1 MISNKIKIAGLLSL
15 ATAILLGTQVSAAQ
29 VPDPYA
35 GIKIRSDF
43 EYDKAD
49 ELEYDELYHVQLSD
63 KNNDVD
69 LYRFVPRAT
78 GNYTIY
84 ISNMSADFLIGII
97 DYENFENT
105 GEDIFWYCKTDESDP
120 DNYDFV
126 KGKTYYILAWT
137 LKSDAAA
144 DFDLALID
152 YEGEGNPYAG
162 WRRMDGY
169 WCYMYENYNYAEG
182 WTKIG
187 GKWYFFNEDKEM
199 QTGWIKDSGKWYYFT
214 PSGVMTTGWQQ
225 ISGKWYFFNGSGAMV
240 TGWQQISGKWY
251 FFNGS
256 GAMVTG
262 WQQISGK
269 WYFFNGSG
277 VMVTGWQQISGK
289 WYYFNNSGAM
299 ATGWL
304 KLSGKW
310 YYLDPSSGAMVT
322 GTKTIDGKAY
332 NFDSNG
338 VCQNP

>member
-1 MISNKIKIAGLLSL
+1 MKEILYAYYEGGKKMISNKIKIAGLLSL

-49 ELEYDELYHVQLSD
+49 ELGYDELYHVQLSD

-105 GEDIFWYCKTDESDP
+105 GEDIFWYCKADDSDP

-137 LKSDAAA
+137 LGSDAAA

-199 QTGWIKDSGKWYYFT
+199 QTGWIKDSGKWYFLK
-214 PSGVMTTGWQQ
+214 PSGEMATGW
-225 ISGKWYFFNGSGAMV
+225 IKDG
-240 TGWQQISGKWY
+240 
-251 FFNGS
+251 
-256 GAMVTG
+256 
-262 WQQISGK
+262 
-269 WYFFNGSG
+269 
-277 VMVTGWQQISGK
+277 GK
-289 WYYFNNSGAM
+289 WYYMKSSGEM
-299 ATGWL
+299 ATGWIKDNGSWYFL
-304 KLSGKW
+304 KSSGEMAANEYCNGYWLEANGKW
-310 YYLDPSSGAMVT
+310 IYEAIASWKKDSKGWYYQDTT
-322 GTKTIDGKAY
+322 GWYAKNATYKIDGKNY
-332 NFDSNG
+332 NFNSAG
-338 VCQNP
+338 YCTNP